1 MNNLTVSRQ
10 QYNELVAALAIC
22 QASPYPAEITA
33 LVFTAAA
40 KGIVGAEMVDSI
52 MARGG
57 RVDGLT
63 IVDENSQTHTMKLGG
78 RTVVMRNEHGS

>member
-22 QASPYPAEITA
+22 QASPYPAEINA
-33 LVFTAAA
+33 LIFTAAA
-40 KGIVGAEMVDSI
+40 KGIVGAEMVDGI

-57 RVDGLT
+57 KVDGLT
-63 IVDENSQTHTMKLGG
+63 VIDENSQTHIMNMSG
-78 RTVVMRNEHGS
+78 RIVVMRSEQ